1 MSADEEKNETVDLQP
16 EKMKVNELKT
26 LLNDR
31 GLDTKGVKAVLVSRL
46 RQALA
51 EEDDGGGGDDED
63 GIKIDNVESLQK
75 QAEDERITDTGQN
88 TNTDRIDES
97 DSSKKLIEESE
108 SDHKSELMAL
118 IDRAIVDDKP
128 EEASDLSEEKS
139 KEKDLHISNQ
149 APEATSAPY
158 SNLEETVKPIEAEE
172 KIGKNLVQNES
183 APVIGNGE
191 EKKDSEEELDRKLSK
206 EEEEMKL
213 ADATTSKECT
223 QLKKV
228 STENMEEEE
237 KTDIMDDIIK
247 TMDTL
252 TETLDKSKG
261 QEEVK
266 VEEAERDLSK
276 VEPNRD
282 ADEIVVAGEVIIKN
296 PEDVQ
301 LVEKLSRELNKLKV
315 IVLELTNFFPDFQ
328 PRSKE
333 KLLLCLP
340 FKDKKTLDD
349 KDMEEFKT
357 ALNQLDFSSNLS
369 NSGVTNLAELL
380 ASVSSVRLVKD
391 KLGKLIRNVADLSD
405 QLVDYAGHLKRKRA
419 RREEEEKRSKSK
431 EVEGETIG
439 KDKVAI
445 FRRKGDFPIIGVSE
459 RDISPIRENFD
470 IKKVKS
476 KFQKKLLKS

>member
-1 MSADEEKNETVDLQP
+1 ME
-16 EKMKVNELKT
+16 
-26 LLNDR
+26 
-31 GLDTKGVKAVLVSRL
+31 
-46 RQALA
+46 
-51 EEDDGGGGDDED
+51 
-63 GIKIDNVESLQK
+63 
-75 QAEDERITDTGQN
+75 
-88 TNTDRIDES
+88 
-97 DSSKKLIEESE
+97 
-108 SDHKSELMAL
+108 
-118 IDRAIVDDKP
+118 
-128 EEASDLSEEKS
+128 
-139 KEKDLHISNQ
+139 
-149 APEATSAPY
+149 
-158 SNLEETVKPIEAEE
+158 
-172 KIGKNLVQNES
+172 
-183 APVIGNGE
+183 
-191 EKKDSEEELDRKLSK
+191 
-206 EEEEMKL
+206 
-213 ADATTSKECT
+213 
-223 QLKKV
+223 
-228 STENMEEEE
+228 MEEEE

-301 LVEKLSRELNKLKV
+301 LVEKLSREMNKLKV

-369 NSGVTNLAELL
+369 NCGVTNLAELL

-431 EVEGETIG
+431 SKEVEGETIG

-476 KFQKKLLKS
+476 QLHIKLLQL

>member
-1 MSADEEKNETVDLQP
+1 MS
-16 EKMKVNELKT
+16 
-26 LLNDR
+26 
-31 GLDTKGVKAVLVSRL
+31 
-46 RQALA
+46 
-51 EEDDGGGGDDED
+51 
-63 GIKIDNVESLQK
+63 
-75 QAEDERITDTGQN
+75 
-88 TNTDRIDES
+88 
-97 DSSKKLIEESE
+97 
-108 SDHKSELMAL
+108 
-118 IDRAIVDDKP
+118 
-128 EEASDLSEEKS
+128 
-139 KEKDLHISNQ
+139 
-149 APEATSAPY
+149 
-158 SNLEETVKPIEAEE
+158 
-172 KIGKNLVQNES
+172 
-183 APVIGNGE
+183 
-191 EKKDSEEELDRKLSK
+191 
-206 EEEEMKL
+206 
-213 ADATTSKECT
+213 
-223 QLKKV
+223 
-228 STENMEEEE
+228 
-237 KTDIMDDIIK
+237 
-247 TMDTL
+247 
-252 TETLDKSKG
+252 
-261 QEEVK
+261 EVK

-340 FKDKKTLDD
+340 FKDKKALDD

-357 ALNQLDFSSNLS
+357 ALNQLDFSSSLS
-369 NSGVTNLAELL
+369 NCGVTNLAELL
-380 ASVSSVRLVKD
+380 ASISSVRLVKD

-431 EVEGETIG
+431 EGDKVGEGETIG

-476 KFQKKLLKS
+476 QLHKKLLKS

>member
-1 MSADEEKNETVDLQP
+1 
-16 EKMKVNELKT
+16 MKILLHLK
-26 LLNDR
+26 L
-31 GLDTKGVKAVLVSRL
+31 
-46 RQALA
+46 
-51 EEDDGGGGDDED
+51 
-63 GIKIDNVESLQK
+63 
-75 QAEDERITDTGQN
+75 
-88 TNTDRIDES
+88 
-97 DSSKKLIEESE
+97 
-108 SDHKSELMAL
+108 
-118 IDRAIVDDKP
+118 
-128 EEASDLSEEKS
+128 
-139 KEKDLHISNQ
+139 
-149 APEATSAPY
+149 
-158 SNLEETVKPIEAEE
+158 
-172 KIGKNLVQNES
+172 
-183 APVIGNGE
+183 
-191 EKKDSEEELDRKLSK
+191 
-206 EEEEMKL
+206 
-213 ADATTSKECT
+213 KECT
-223 QLKKV
+223 QLTEV
-228 STENMEEEE
+228 STENMEMEEEE

-261 QEEVK
+261 QEEVN
-266 VEEAERDLSK
+266 VEEAERHLSK

-301 LVEKLSRELNKLKV
+301 LVEKLSREMNKLKV

-369 NSGVTNLAELL
+369 NCGVTYLAELL
-380 ASVSSVRLVKD
+380 ASVSSVRIVKD

-476 KFQKKLLKS
+476 QSYKQLLKS

>member
-1 MSADEEKNETVDLQP
+1 
-16 EKMKVNELKT
+16 
-26 LLNDR
+26 
-31 GLDTKGVKAVLVSRL
+31 
-46 RQALA
+46 
-51 EEDDGGGGDDED
+51 
-63 GIKIDNVESLQK
+63 
-75 QAEDERITDTGQN
+75 
-88 TNTDRIDES
+88 
-97 DSSKKLIEESE
+97 
-108 SDHKSELMAL
+108 
-118 IDRAIVDDKP
+118 
-128 EEASDLSEEKS
+128 
-139 KEKDLHISNQ
+139 
-149 APEATSAPY
+149 
-158 SNLEETVKPIEAEE
+158 
-172 KIGKNLVQNES
+172 
-183 APVIGNGE
+183 
-191 EKKDSEEELDRKLSK
+191 
-206 EEEEMKL
+206 MKL

-223 QLKKV
+223 ELTEV

-340 FKDKKTLDD
+340 FKDKKALDD

-369 NSGVTNLAELL
+369 NCGVTNLAELL

-431 EVEGETIG
+431 EGDKVGEGETIG

-476 KFQKKLLKS
+476 EF

>member
-1 MSADEEKNETVDLQP
+1 ME
-16 EKMKVNELKT
+16 
-26 LLNDR
+26 
-31 GLDTKGVKAVLVSRL
+31 
-46 RQALA
+46 
-51 EEDDGGGGDDED
+51 
-63 GIKIDNVESLQK
+63 
-75 QAEDERITDTGQN
+75 
-88 TNTDRIDES
+88 
-97 DSSKKLIEESE
+97 
-108 SDHKSELMAL
+108 
-118 IDRAIVDDKP
+118 
-128 EEASDLSEEKS
+128 
-139 KEKDLHISNQ
+139 
-149 APEATSAPY
+149 
-158 SNLEETVKPIEAEE
+158 
-172 KIGKNLVQNES
+172 
-183 APVIGNGE
+183 
-191 EKKDSEEELDRKLSK
+191 
-206 EEEEMKL
+206 
-213 ADATTSKECT
+213 
-223 QLKKV
+223 
-228 STENMEEEE
+228 MEEEE

-261 QEEVK
+261 QEEVN
-266 VEEAERDLSK
+266 VEEAERHLSK

-301 LVEKLSRELNKLKV
+301 LVEKLSREMNKLKV

-369 NSGVTNLAELL
+369 NCGVTYLAELL
-380 ASVSSVRLVKD
+380 ASVSSVRIVKD

-476 KFQKKLLKS
+476 QSYKQLLKS

>member
-1 MSADEEKNETVDLQP
+1 MSADEEKNETMDLQP

-26 LLNDR
+26 LLNER

-75 QAEDERITDTGQN
+75 PAEDERITDTGQN
-88 TNTDRIDES
+88 TSIDRIDES
-97 DSSKKLIEESE
+97 DSSKKVIEESE

-128 EEASDLSEEKS
+128 EEPSDLSE
-139 KEKDLHISNQ
+139 EKDLHISNQ
-149 APEATSAPY
+149 ASEATSAPD
-158 SNLEETVKPIEAEE
+158 SNLEETVKPIEDED

-183 APVIGNGE
+183 APVIGIGKD
-191 EKKDSEEELDRKLSK
+191 EKNVEEELDRKLSK

-223 QLKKV
+223 QLTEV

-266 VEEAERDLSK
+266 IEEAERDLSK

-333 KLLLCLP
+333 KLLLSLP
-340 FKDKKTLDD
+340 FKDKKTLED

-369 NSGVTNLAELL
+369 NCGVTNLAELL
-380 ASVSSVRLVKD
+380 ASISSVRLVKD

-470 IKKVKS
+470 IKKVRYQLHIKP
-476 KFQKKLLKS
+476 LKS